1 MELSAS
7 FHSWPKVDLHRH
19 LEGSLRLSS
28 LQELVQEHA
37 VLDEIDLQA
46 LPQNVTVQEGDPHEP
61 EFFLSRFETLRKFFL
76 DRQTIERLTGEVIED
91 AAADGVRYLELRFT
105 PAALAS
111 QGDFT
116 FEEVS
121 DWVISAA
128 LSAAEIHSIQVQFLL
143 SLNRHEPLALAAQVA
158 EVAAGLRTRGVV
170 GLDLAGDEHNHPAR
184 PFAPVLERARSAG
197 LNISVHAGEW
207 GDVDELSVAIRELGA
222 RRIGHGVRILEDEAL
237 LREARE
243 SEVCFEISLTSNQ
256 RTGVV
261 SDLRLHPLPEMLE
274 AGLQVALT
282 TDDPAIFDIT
292 LSDEYGFA
300 QRYLNLSPETLK
312 GMTLSAVQASFLEP
326 KPKRILEQ
334 QFIAE
339 FWGEQA
345 ADD

>member
-1 MELSAS
+1 MN
-7 FHSWPKVDLHRH
+7 FGDRYRSWSKVDLHRH
-19 LEGSLRLSS
+19 LEGSLRRSS
-28 LQELVQEHA
+28 LLELAQERPTLTG
-37 VLDEIDLQA
+37 IDLQA
-46 LPQNVTVQEGDPHEP
+46 LPQNVAVREDDPHEP

-76 DRQTIERLTGEVIED
+76 DRQTIERLTGEGIED
-91 AAADGVRYLELRFT
+91 AAVDGVRYLELRFT

-111 QGDFT
+111 QGSFT

-128 LSAAEIHSIQVQFLL
+128 SSAAESNAIQVQFLL
-143 SLNRHEPLALAAQVA
+143 SLNRHEPLALAEEVA
-158 EVAAGLRTRGVV
+158 EVAVGFRTRGVV
-170 GLDLAGDEHNHPAR
+170 GLDLAGDENNHPAR
-184 PFAPVLERARSAG
+184 PFAAVLERARSAG

-207 GDVDELSVAIRELGA
+207 GDVHELSVAIRELGA
-222 RRIGHGVRILEDEAL
+222 RRIGHGVHILEDEDL

-243 SEVCFEISLTSNQ
+243 SEVCFEVSLTSNQ
-256 RTGVV
+256 RTGAVP
-261 SDLRLHPLPEMLE
+261 DLRSHPLPEMLE

-292 LSDEYGFA
+292 LSDEYGLSE
-300 QRYLNLSPETLK
+300 QYLKLSPETLK

-334 QFIAE
+334 QFVRE
-339 FWGEQA
+339 FWGEKA